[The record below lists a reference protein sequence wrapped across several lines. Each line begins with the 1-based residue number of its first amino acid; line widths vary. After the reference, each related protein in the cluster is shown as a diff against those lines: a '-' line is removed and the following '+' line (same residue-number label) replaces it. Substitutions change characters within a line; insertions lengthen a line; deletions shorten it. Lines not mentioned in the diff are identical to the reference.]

1 MENKQN
7 SGTDTRQT
15 EISNSQEPLY
25 LQERGSGEVSIE
37 IDNLQVETS
46 NSENLPLPSPSKGMS
61 EAKVEQ
67 QSTETLSFRCWYERC
82 RLMRGRRVKQSRATE
97 LSMGEGSIVV
107 LVLWN
112 NKL

>member
-1 MENKQN
+1 MSTLCYLFKRVKQ
-7 SGTDTRQT
+7 SRKPSRT
-15 EISNSQEPLY
+15 
-25 LQERGSGEVSIE
+25 
-37 IDNLQVETS
+37 
-46 NSENLPLPSPSKGMS
+46 PLPSPSRGMS

-67 QSTETLSFRCWYERC
+67 QSTETLSFRCWCERC

-107 LVLWN
+107 QVLWN